1 MLLNLKDLKLNDLI
15 KIALTATAIIALT
28 FNLSILSNNTTVINN
43 YIEQTNKKLD
53 KQNDKLDTI
62 QKASDDI
69 QGNTTQVESSIN
81 NTLIISKQ
89 ILKQV
94 D

>member
-1 MLLNLKDLKLNDLI
+1 MI

-28 FNLSILSNNTTVINN
+28 FNLSLWSNNTTIINN
-43 YIEQTNKKLD
+43 YIQETNKKLD
-53 KQNDKLDTI
+53 KQDVKLDTL
-62 QKASDDI
+62 KSATDDI
-69 QGNTTQVESSIN
+69 KGNTTQVESSIN

>member
-1 MLLNLKDLKLNDLI
+1 MNLKDLKLNDLI

-28 FNLSILSNNTTVINN
+28 FNLSILSNNTTIIN

-53 KQNDKLDTI
+53 KQDVKLDTL
-62 QKASDDI
+62 KSATDDI
-69 QGNTTQVESSIN
+69 KGNTTQVESSIN

>member
-1 MLLNLKDLKLNDLI
+1 MNLKDLKLNDLI

-28 FNLSILSNNTTVINN
+28 FNLSILSNNTTIIN

-53 KQNDKLDTI
+53 KQDVKLDTI

-69 QGNTTQVESSIN
+69 KGNTTQVESSIN